1 MIISYYNFSLNKNSY
16 HVTIYYDS
24 DEKYLILFINNQIF
38 KKDGIQMKKS
48 TKDSIV
54 IGFALFSMFFGAGNL
69 IFPGFLGNSLGS
81 DFLLGTVGFVVTGVG
96 LPLLAIVACSKG
108 DGTFESIGNRIDRK
122 FILIFTTV
130 LFLAIGPL
138 MAVPRTAATTF
149 ELSVNPFL
157 PNVPAI
163 VAITVY
169 FAINLFF
176 VLKKSAIVDTI
187 GKFLTPALLIL
198 LIVLIVKGIVSPI
211 GEIVNT
217 NASAVLSTSLIEG
230 YQTMDALGALLFASI
245 VTTSLKDKGYRG
257 KEMPKMIF
265 KSSLVAAIGLA
276 FVYGGLM
283 YIGAQ
288 TSGLVS
294 QEIGKTGL
302 LLLISESVLG
312 KVGPAIIGL
321 AMGLACLSTS
331 IGLVSV
337 GASFF
342 EKISKGK
349 LSYNLNAIVITI
361 ISLAVATLGV
371 DKIVALSGPVL
382 NLLYPVSITI
392 IVTTLMSKYLK
403 NMKAVRLGIY
413 TSLVLSLLLL
423 IPGLNLSFLPLADL
437 GFGWVLPTVL
447 AIVIGLFVFKEKIST
462 TKLKNVA

>member
-1 MIISYYNFSLNKNSY
+1 
-16 HVTIYYDS
+16 
-24 DEKYLILFINNQIF
+24 
-38 KKDGIQMKKS
+38 MKKS

-302 LLLISESVLG
+302 LLLISENVLG

-342 EKISKGK
+342 EKISKGQ

-371 DKIVALSGPVL
+371 DKIVALSGPLL

-413 TSLVLSLLLL
+413 TSLVFSLLLL